1 VVTAISVAGLEEA
14 AAGGWRAPEE
24 AALGRWRLRAA
35 GGVTG
40 RANSALA
47 LSDPGMPLDAAVA
60 EVCRWYRARGLPPM
74 VAVPYPLDRAKDSV
88 VDRFLAGEGWAVRRG
103 AATVM
108 TGGPQA
114 VAQRVRALAPPGGR
128 PTVVLAG
135 TPGDEWLALYHPHG
149 QPLPEAGRQLLRSA
163 PWQAFGA
170 VREAGRTIAI
180 GRVAMA
186 DGWAGLTAIEV
197 HPGHRRRGLGGTVT
211 GALAAAAAARGAA
224 GLYLQV
230 ENDNTPARA
239 LYRGLGFADHH
250 GYHYRLAPASG

>member
-1 VVTAISVAGLEEA
+1 VVSAISVAELEEA

-24 AALGRWRLRAA
+24 AALGRWLLRAA

-47 LSDPGMPLDAAVA
+47 AGDPGMPLDAAVA

-74 VAVPYPLDRAKDSV
+74 IAVPYALGRENDSV
-88 VDRFLAGEGWAVRRG
+88 VDSFLASEGWAVRSG
-103 AATVM
+103 AAIVM
-108 TGGPQA
+108 TASPQD

-128 PTVVLAG
+128 PPVVLAG
-135 TPGDEWLALYHPHG
+135 TPGDDWLALYHPHG
-149 QPLPEAGRQLLRSA
+149 QPLPGAGRQLLSSA

-170 VREAGRTIAI
+170 VREAGQTIVI
-180 GRVAMA
+180 GRVAVA
-186 DGWAGLTAIEV
+186 GGWAGLTAIEV
-197 HPGHRRRGLGGTVT
+197 HLGHRRRGLGGTIT

-230 ENDNTPARA
+230 GNDNTPARA

-250 GYHYRLAPASG
+250 GYHYRVAPASR